1 MSDMGLFIYTY
12 LFVINVLAF
21 GLYSIDKRRAYYNR
35 WRIPEWV
42 LLVSAI
48 VGGAY
53 GAGMAMLLFRHKTR
67 HRSFQIIVPVCFVIW
82 LILLILLCIYN
93 SPIR

>member
-1 MSDMGLFIYTY
+1 MNSIAVIIYTF
-12 LFVINVLAF
+12 LFVVNVLAF
-21 GLYSIDKRRAYYNR
+21 GLYAIDKRHARYNR

-42 LLVSAI
+42 LLFLAVI
-48 VGGAY
+48 GGAY

-82 LILLILLCIYN
+82 LIILILLCIYN
-93 SPIR
+93 APA